1 VKPPDRPTCGK
12 TLDVGLAQITTG
24 MAWWYRK
31 YAHEQSTQDADQGRY
46 KFAGQEANAKKIGL
60 GQDKNPMPPWEFG
73 TRNR

>member
-1 VKPPDRPTCGK
+1 MWVKPPDRPTCGK

-31 YAHEQSTQDADQGRY
+31 YAHEQSTQDQGRY